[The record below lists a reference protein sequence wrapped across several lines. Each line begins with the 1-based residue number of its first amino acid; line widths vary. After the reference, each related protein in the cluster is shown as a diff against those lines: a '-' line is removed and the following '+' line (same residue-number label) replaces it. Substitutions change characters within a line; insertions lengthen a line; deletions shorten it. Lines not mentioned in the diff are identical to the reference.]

1 VTGRQAHPAVP
12 SAPDDVWRGTFT
24 PPAVPRVRPPR
35 PPRDR
40 IWFRQAMLRLMRE
53 PLSRDARRQRA
64 YAILGLLLAISL
76 LCLHRGHRH
85 RHRRL
90 RHVTQFR
97 WHAGRPAAADGVH
110 AGCPEARR
118 APPRA
123 WQAGCWECGSRR
135 RPRCAGSL
143 APWAGP
149 VRSWPIRSAG
159 GPVPTC
165 CSSCPLSA
173 LAATI
178 AAYLLLLRAALPG
191 LSDLVGDPAGP
202 VDAVARTGAAALQAA
217 VNVGGIAGRRLEL
230 QTSGHRTHLLPFPQR
245 PGKGRA
251 FRRRCFSMMHPAS
264 PRRH

>member
-1 VTGRQAHPAVP
+1 MP
-12 SAPDDVWRGTFT
+12 SAPDDAWRGTFT

-85 RHRRL
+85 RRL
-90 RHVTQFR
+90 RDVTQFR

-159 GPVPTC
+159 GAVPTC

-178 AAYLLLLRAALPG
+178 AAYLLIYGLPYLAFPIWWEILQVQSMPWAERG
-191 LSDLVGDPAGP
+191 RPHSRQRSD
-202 VDAVARTGAAALQAA
+202 
-217 VNVGGIAGRRLEL
+217 VGGIAGRRLEL